1 MKFRARKWVVLI
13 IALHPFSAEHTL
25 INTGKG
31 KSKSPRFMN
40 AAEPEFDPIAAA
52 LRQMH
57 EGVAKEPVPD
67 EFLKLLDQLDERLAE
82 KDAKRS

>member
-1 MKFRARKWVVLI
+1 MNN
-13 IALHPFSAEHTL
+13 S
-25 INTGKG
+25 GKDR
-31 KSKSPRFMN
+31 SKSPRLVN
-40 AAEPEFDPIAAA
+40 AVDPEFDPIAAA

-82 KDAKRS
+82 KDAKPS

>member
-1 MKFRARKWVVLI
+1 MINTVP
-13 IALHPFSAEHTL
+13 HPFFAEHPL
-25 INTGKG
+25 S
-31 KSKSPRFMN
+31 KSKKDNAKSVRFVN

-67 EFLKLLDQLDERLAE
+67 DFLKLLDQLDERLAE
-82 KDAKRS
+82 KDVKPS

>member
-1 MKFRARKWVVLI
+1 MAEEQNMMNVVL
-13 IALHPFSAEHTL
+13 HPLSAEFPL
-25 INTGKG
+25 VNRGKS
-31 KSKSPRFMN
+31 KSKSPRFVN

>member
-1 MKFRARKWVVLI
+1 MAEEQNIMNVVL
-13 IALHPFSAEHTL
+13 HPYSAEFPL
-25 INTGKG
+25 ANSGKN
-31 KSKSPRFMN
+31 KSKSPRFVN

-67 EFLKLLDQLDERLAE
+67 EFLRLLDQLDERLAE
-82 KDAKRS
+82 KDAKPS